1 MQAYA
6 IFFLL
11 FYAERVV
18 FLPEITDCHRDQR
31 DHHLARRGIPAEGLD
46 TQFETEIINRQI
58 DGDDED
64 ISREL
69 TPALEPRTRERDV
82 LLQPETSEQRDRKDD
97 TQGRYVRRY
106 CLRE

>member
-31 DHHLARRGIPAEGLD
+31 DHHLARRGIPAHHID
-46 TQFETEIINRQI
+46 TQFETEIIDRQI

-82 LLQPETSEQRDRKDD
+82 LLQPKSRQQRDRKHD
-97 TQGRYVRRY
+97 TEGGDMRG
-106 CLRE
+106 

>member
-31 DHHLARRGIPAEGLD
+31 DHHLARRRIPSHHID
-46 TQFETEIINRQI
+46 TQFETEIIDRQI

-82 LLQPETSEQRDRKDD
+82 LLQPKSRQQRDRKHD
-97 TQGRYVRRY
+97 TEGGDMRG
-106 CLRE
+106 

>member
-31 DHHLARRGIPAEGLD
+31 DHHLARRGIPAEDLD
-46 TQFETEIINRQI
+46 TQFETEIIDRQI

-64 ISREL
+64 IPTQLPPTRK
-69 TPALEPRTRERDV
+69 PRGSERDV
-82 LLQPETSEQRDRKDD
+82 LLQPKSRQQRDGKHD
-97 TQGRYVRRY
+97 TEGGDMRG
-106 CLRE
+106 